1 MLGLI
6 SRIKEFNLTGN
17 ERALKPFNKEYKVYM
32 YPNVHSITIYNSQDM
47 EANEMSA
54 WQKMAALENRYSF
67 SRKSDL
73 PLLQVC
79 GY

>member
-32 YPNVHSITIYNSQDM
+32 YPNVHSITIYNNQGMTPTEVSTD
-47 EANEMSA
+47 
-54 WQKMAALENRYSF
+54 R
-67 SRKSDL
+67 
-73 PLLQVC
+73 
-79 GY
+79 